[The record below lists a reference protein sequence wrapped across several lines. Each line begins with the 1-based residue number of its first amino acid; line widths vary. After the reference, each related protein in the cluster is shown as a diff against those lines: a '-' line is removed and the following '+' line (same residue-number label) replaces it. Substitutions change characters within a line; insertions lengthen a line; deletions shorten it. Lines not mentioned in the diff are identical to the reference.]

1 MISHISFQE
10 QVLLR
15 LQGFADLL
23 ALVAADQM
31 KEAQYQA
38 TEFTYPGIR
47 IDVRSQIPEGSGQC
61 RPTISIENFA
71 VLAYSEDDSSLEC
84 EQICFEI
91 VEALTADPVFGA
103 QLEDVAP
110 AQGPA
115 WRTETVNLAIFN
127 APRRMAERV
136 WRGEVVFRCRVKET
150 S

>member
-91 VEALTADPVFGA
+91 VEALFGA
-103 QLEDVAP
+103 QLEDAAP

-115 WRTETVNLAIFN
+115 WRTETVNLVTFN

-136 WRGEVVFRCRVKET
+136 WRGEVIFRCRVKET